1 MDNVTHR
8 VFSILDLNSRIEL
21 GLTPRKLPHEVIS
34 NLEPKFPRPQLVYLS
49 DRNLIL
55 NFVLISEGA
64 LGILHG
70 VTLTSEEDE
79 LMVFDPVDD
88 IWVYEAVCDCGS
100 VFTKP
105 MDHSWVTKIK
115 VKVIEDLDEDKDST
129 GAP

>member
-1 MDNVTHR
+1 MDNVTHK
-8 VFSILDLNSRIEL
+8 VFSFLDLNSRIEL